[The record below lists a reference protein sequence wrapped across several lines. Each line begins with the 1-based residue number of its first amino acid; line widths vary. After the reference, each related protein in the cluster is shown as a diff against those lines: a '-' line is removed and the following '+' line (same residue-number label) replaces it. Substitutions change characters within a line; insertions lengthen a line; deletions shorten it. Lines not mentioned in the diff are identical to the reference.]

1 MFTLESLSSSEYHE
15 RWTVVVSLLPSSQH
29 SLPLI
34 QTHTHHTHSYHTLMY
49 THIHNFNPQT
59 SAGVS
64 EYNLLSLMH
73 TLTTGEKYTGHPSSG
88 RARNAGVIEELLDE
102 DEGVSGE
109 QKVLP
114 LINQG

>member
-1 MFTLESLSSSEYHE
+1 M
-15 RWTVVVSLLPSSQH
+15 VVSLLPSSQH

-34 QTHTHHTHSYHTLMY
+34 QTYTHHTHSYMYHTLMC

-73 TLTTGEKYTGHPSSG
+73 TLTTGKKYTGHPSSG
-88 RARNAGVIEELLDE
+88 RARNVGVIEELFDE
-102 DEGVSGE
+102 DEAVSGE

-114 LINQG
+114 LITNDFRVPYALFIIHIAS